1 MELSTTQLEC
11 KQTLTRFFSKCQ
23 KSSKLSIA
31 MFWRNFSSK
40 RLRSLAASPPNVEK
54 SVRVA
59 KLLFVGSLEI
69 SEYFRTSPFS
79 PAERGGRW
87 RPLWRNS
94 RFFSPP
100 FSFLFW
106 FCFQFD
112 YFHCVDRV
120 KICRF
125 HHFLADFK
133 AVFGHFGPLKFHS
146 SSVGF
151 VKGIQD
157 GRHGV
162 VAAQSK
168 SGALRQASARALS
181 QQKGARSS
189 GFCFLV
195 ISRKT
200 KANIKKLF

>member
-1 MELSTTQLEC
+1 MSKIIKIEHCDVLKEFFVKKAAEFGGLAPKRWKIGPCCQVAVCWLS
-11 KQTLTRFFSKCQ
+11 
-23 KSSKLSIA
+23 
-31 MFWRNFSSK
+31 RN
-40 RLRSLAASPPNVEK
+40 LRVLQ
-54 SVRVA
+54 
-59 KLLFVGSLEI
+59 
-69 SEYFRTSPFS
+69 TSPFS

-106 FCFQFD
+106 FCFPFD

-181 QQKGARSS
+181 Q
-189 GFCFLV
+189 
-195 ISRKT
+195 
-200 KANIKKLF
+200 

>member
-1 MELSTTQLEC
+1 M
-11 KQTLTRFFSKCQ
+11 
-23 KSSKLSIA
+23 
-31 MFWRNFSSK
+31 
-40 RLRSLAASPPNVEK
+40 AASPPNVEK

-69 SEYFRTSPFS
+69 SEYFRRVHFHLLKG
-79 PAERGGRW
+79 EEGGALSDEILLIF
-87 RPLWRNS
+87 P
-94 RFFSPP
+94 PP

-106 FCFQFD
+106 FCFRFAS
-112 YFHCVDRV
+112 YHCTDRV
-120 KICRF
+120 KICPF

-189 GFCFLV
+189 GFCFIV

-200 KANIKKLF
+200 KAKIKKLF